1 MRLIQRAA
9 GIALAGALAITLAAC
24 SGASGATSEDD
35 ADATPQTIA
44 VMDPGAV
51 DTIDALGDGDKIV
64 GVALQSSLPDYL
76 SEYKGGDVA
85 DLGSHTE
92 PDLEKLAELDPD
104 LVIVGFRTA
113 ELADQLSRNFEVIDV
128 TYDQSMPFYEGV
140 EYSTNMIAEALDKQ
154 DEAATEL
161 QELRDAIDEANTS
174 AATDL
179 SAMVLMTSGGKVS
192 VHGSNSRYGAIYH
205 DIGYQQAVIEVAE
218 NSHGDPISFEAI
230 QEANPGILFV
240 VDRDATI
247 GQEGANAQATL
258 DNDLVRSTDAWTND
272 RVVYLDGSRWYVM
285 IHGVNNAVEM
295 IREATVE
302 P

>member
-1 MRLIQRAA
+1 MKQIHRAT
-9 GIALAGALAITLAAC
+9 GIALAGILAVTLSAC
-24 SGASGATSEDD
+24 SDASGDTGDGA
-35 ADATPQTIA
+35 ADAAPQTIA
-44 VMDPGAV
+44 VLDPGAV

-76 SEYKGGDVA
+76 SQYKDGEVA
-85 DLGSHTE
+85 DLGSHQE

-113 ELADQLSRNFEVIDV
+113 ELKDQLARNFEVIDV
-128 TYDQSMPFYEGV
+128 TYDQTMPFYEGV
-140 EYSTNMIAEALDKQ
+140 EYSTNMIAEVLGKQ
-154 DEAATEL
+154 DQAEAEL
-161 QELRDAIDEANTS
+161 QELRDVIDEAKETS
-174 AATDL
+174 ATDL

-192 VHGSNSRYGAIYH
+192 MHGADSRYGAIYH
-205 DIGYQQAVIEVAE
+205 DLGYQPAVLEVAE
-218 NSHGDPISFEAI
+218 GSHGDPISFEAI

-240 VDRDATI
+240 IDRDATI
-247 GQEGANAQATL
+247 GEEGANAQATL

-272 RVVYLDGSRWYVM
+272 RVVYLDGSRWYIT